1 MSACD
6 SALLKQEMSGDRQPQ
21 AAVPVDLATLGE
33 TDPTI
38 YSCWCV
44 ELLQAEAREVSKH
57 QWHTCHVTVIIK
69 KILTPTLSL

>member
-33 TDPTI
+33 TDQTI
-38 YSCWCV
+38 YSWCV
-44 ELLQAEAREVSKH
+44 ELLQAEAREVSK
-57 QWHTCHVTVIIK
+57 QWHTCRVTVIIK
-69 KILTPTLSL
+69 KNLTPTLSL